1 MESDALEARAR
12 LTSYSAL
19 EPGGLP
25 GPGAAR
31 VTSGAAETRAGLNS
45 RLEAVSGA

>member
-25 GPGAAR
+25 GPGVPR
-31 VTSGAAETRAGLNS
+31 GTSGGTETRAGLNS